1 MSSIDEIRNTRIKKL
16 ELLKQKGINPYPAES
31 KREITL
37 KEAFDFFDKLEKSK
51 KEKWISGRL
60 MSIRGQGGIIFITL
74 NDGTGNFQGLLKKDI
89 LSDEKFNFF
98 NEAVD
103 IGDFIEVHGS
113 FFTTK
118 RGEKTIEVKDWI
130 MLSKSLRPLP
140 EKWHGLQD
148 VEERFRKRYLDILMN
163 PELKELFEKKMK
175 FWDVTR
181 NFLKE
186 NGFLEVETPVLEV
199 TTGGADAKPF
209 ATHHN
214 SLEVDV
220 YLRISMG
227 ELWQKK
233 LMVAGIPKTF
243 EIGRQFRNEGMD
255 AEHLQDYVQMEF
267 YWAYANYE
275 DGMKLVEEMYKYIAQ
290 ETFGT
295 LKFKIRGFDVD
306 LGQTWVKYDYVETIK
321 KFTGVNVLEA
331 DENEIRNKLDLI
343 PKEYVLVTLHRPT
356 NVDEPERLDEFL
368 RIFKHLSQFRKIIF
382 PVHPRTRKNLKYF
395 SLEKKVE
402 EISELVL
409 LEPLGYIDFLSLML
423 DADFILT
430 DSGGIQEESTY
441 LKIPCLTLRTT
452 TERPVTIELGTN
464 ILVQPEENIILNAI
478 NYIIDKPRK
487 VGTVPELW
495 DGKAAGRIAEIIAD
509 ILS

>member
-1 MSSIDEIRNTRIKKL
+1 MKVAPLHRAFQKYNDSIEHLIVHTGQHYDFSMSDAFFKDL
-16 ELLKQKGINPYPAES
+16 EMPQPSYFLGVGSGTHAEQTA
-31 KREITL
+31 KIMVE
-37 KEAFDFFDKLEKSK
+37 FEKVCK
-51 KEKWISGRL
+51 
-60 MSIRGQGGIIFITL
+60 
-74 NDGTGNFQGLLKKDI
+74 
-89 LSDEKFNFF
+89 
-98 NEAVD
+98 
-103 IGDFIEVHGS
+103 
-113 FFTTK
+113 
-118 RGEKTIEVKDWI
+118 
-130 MLSKSLRPLP
+130 
-140 EKWHGLQD
+140 
-148 VEERFRKRYLDILMN
+148 
-163 PELKELFEKKMK
+163 ELKPDLVIVVG
-175 FWDVTR
+175 DVNSTIACSITAVKIGIKVAHIEAGLR
-181 NFLKE
+181 SFDRTMPEEINRIVTDSICNYCFVTEQSGVDNLIKE
-186 NGFLEVETPVLEV
+186 GFNKNRIFFVGNTMIDSLIYDLDKAV
-199 TTGGADAKPF
+199 
-209 ATHHN
+209 N
-214 SLEVDV
+214 SD
-220 YLRISMG
+220 
-227 ELWQKK
+227 
-233 LMVAGIPKTF
+233 
-243 EIGRQFRNEGMD
+243 
-255 AEHLQDYVQMEF
+255 
-267 YWAYANYE
+267 
-275 DGMKLVEEMYKYIAQ
+275 
-290 ETFGT
+290 
-295 LKFKIRGFDVD
+295 
-306 LGQTWVKYDYVETIK
+306 
-321 KFTGVNVLEA
+321 
-331 DENEIRNKLDLI
+331 IRNKLDLI

-464 ILVQPEENIILNAI
+464 ILVQPDENIILNAI